1 MKQIIILTKR
11 LVIMLSSCA
20 LISISLPINA
30 QDSAAKP
37 ADPPGRDCISQSSI
51 RDYQVL
57 DDSNLIVSA
66 GGKRKYHVKLSR
78 RAMGL
83 RSNWQIGFKSPS
95 GRICGGFGEV
105 IVGDGFGRT
114 ETIRTTSIRQVDE
127 DQLDELLVRFG
138 KKDPDFEQTPAQEEV
153 DGAEVE
159 ELD

>member
-1 MKQIIILTKR
+1 VLSLSV
-11 LVIMLSSCA
+11 LVSV
-20 LISISLPINA
+20 SLPINA

-66 GGKRKYHVKLSR
+66 GGKRKYHVQLSR

-83 RSNWQIGFKSPS
+83 RSHWQIGFRSPT
-95 GRICGGFGEV
+95 GRICGGMGEV

-114 ETIRTTSIRQVDE
+114 EAIRTTSIRQVDE
-127 DQLDELLVRFG
+127 DQLDGLLVRFG
-138 KKDPDFEQTPAQEEV
+138 KKDPDFEQTPVQKEV